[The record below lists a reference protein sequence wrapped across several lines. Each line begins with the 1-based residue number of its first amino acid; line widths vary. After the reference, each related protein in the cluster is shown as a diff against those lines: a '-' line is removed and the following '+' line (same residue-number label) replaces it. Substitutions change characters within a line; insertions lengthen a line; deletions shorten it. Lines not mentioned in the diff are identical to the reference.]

1 MHAISN
7 QRTQTAT
14 EVETLPQRFRI
25 RAIMGAME
33 TSTPTRTSAFM
44 ASHRQAVAVLLPSF
58 EICEQHCCLA
68 ELIGLLP
75 NPRVTHAPRSVET
88 NGHRGSEDGVGAGV
102 GDDDGGGV
110 GANNGGSVVMGVG
123 ATRHELVNCLP
134 LTEVNTKRI
143 MEKNK
148 AELLA

>member
-14 EVETLPQRFRI
+14 KVETLPQRLRI

-33 TSTPTRTSAFM
+33 TSTPTRTSAFT
-44 ASHRQAVAVLLPSF
+44 ASHKQAVAVLLPSL

-75 NPRVTHAPRSVET
+75 NPRVTHAPRSAEIS
-88 NGHRGSEDGVGAGV
+88 GHLGSEDGAGAGV
-102 GDDDGGGV
+102 GDDVGGGA
-110 GANNGGSVVMGVG
+110 GANIGGSVVLGVG
-123 ATRHELVNCLP
+123 AARHGLVNCWP
-134 LTEVNTKRI
+134 LTDVNAQRI
-143 MEKNK
+143 MEMNK
-148 AELLA
+148 VELFA